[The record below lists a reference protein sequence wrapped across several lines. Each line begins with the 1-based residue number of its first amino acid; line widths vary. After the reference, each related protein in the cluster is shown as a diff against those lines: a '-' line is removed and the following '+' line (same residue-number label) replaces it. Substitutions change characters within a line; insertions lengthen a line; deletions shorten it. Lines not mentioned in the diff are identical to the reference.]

1 MELFDKRFTIMEK
14 SMDAYS
20 LRAKALANNIANVN
34 TPNYKREDTDFENVL
49 REAVDKENNPKIE
62 GYMTDKK
69 HIKINSIPD
78 INNIQAKIIKEKN
91 TIMRNDRNNVDIE
104 VEESEFSKNDIR
116 YQFATNR
123 LTQDFNIIKNVIKTK

>member
-62 GYMTDKK
+62 GYRTDKK
-69 HIKINSIPD
+69 HIKINNIPD
-78 INNIQAKIIKEKN
+78 INNIEAKIIKEKN

-104 VEESEFSKNDIR
+104 VEESEFSKNNIR
-116 YQFATNR
+116 YQFASNR
-123 LTQDFNIIKNVIKTK
+123 LTQDFNIMRTVIKSK